1 MSLPPNRHR
10 PKPEGKA
17 ACPRYGGS
25 TSLNPSR
32 RETIL
37 TARRDEILSEMR
49 MAPRKTAEVDAV
61 SIGQKSAV
69 KARRAVSAM
78 SREAQQE
85 LARRGMATLYQAK
98 L

>member
-1 MSLPPNRHR
+1 MSLPPNRHW

-17 ACPRYGGS
+17 ACPRYGG
-25 TSLNPSR
+25 LNPSR

-78 SREAQQE
+78 SWEAQQE
-85 LARRGMATLYQAK
+85 LARRGIATLYQAK